1 MQPIISTLRA
11 LGVFIWV
18 YLDDF
23 LLLADTKATMESNL
37 EILLALLQNLGLE
50 VNESKSTL
58 VPSQKLGFL
67 GFDLDLA
74 NACIRVPQLKLKSV
88 LSDLSALGKE
98 QTPSLRKVACVLG
111 RVRSLA
117 FALPHVRIL
126 TDIMV
131 IHLKKLHGYQKTN
144 F

>member
-50 VNESKSTL
+50 VNES
-58 VPSQKLGFL
+58 
-67 GFDLDLA
+67 
-74 NACIRVPQLKLKSV
+74 
-88 LSDLSALGKE
+88 
-98 QTPSLRKVACVLG
+98 
-111 RVRSLA
+111 
-117 FALPHVRIL
+117 
-126 TDIMV
+126 
-131 IHLKKLHGYQKTN
+131 
-144 F
+144 